1 MAEKTE
7 ELSHEELMW
16 RIRRGWQ
23 LFPNTPG
30 LEDAAREVIRPL
42 VEAMR
47 GREIIYRCRV
57 PWLMRIDELST
68 DDSRFDAVAMPLK
81 EIRDGDQSTEY
92 PRPFRFGARWVA
104 LKMIGSAIS
113 MNMLTDHFYT
123 DPDVVDAIKRAAERN
138 SSPSEISKILNEA
151 SENRPKREG

>member
-1 MAEKTE
+1 
-7 ELSHEELMW
+7 
-16 RIRRGWQ
+16 
-23 LFPNTPG
+23 
-30 LEDAAREVIRPL
+30 
-42 VEAMR
+42 
-47 GREIIYRCRV
+47 
-57 PWLMRIDELST
+57 
-68 DDSRFDAVAMPLK
+68 MPLK